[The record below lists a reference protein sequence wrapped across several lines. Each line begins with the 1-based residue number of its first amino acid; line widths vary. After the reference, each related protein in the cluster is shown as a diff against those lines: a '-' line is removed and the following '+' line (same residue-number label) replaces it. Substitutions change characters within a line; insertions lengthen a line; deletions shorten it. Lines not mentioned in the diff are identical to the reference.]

1 MSTLYFSSIWCYFN
15 GPKICFSF
23 KNKLL
28 NSSVYSVCL
37 ALTIL
42 IEESHVW
49 ALIGPTL
56 ALRTGC
62 RLLWCLDTIGVYSH
76 VSKPPRRPFP
86 RSSPCVL
93 ESSTC
98 FERYV
103 WEILLSH
110 TWFETQRLI
119 VLVIDLTLH
128 NRPILF
134 LHANQAAVLDQF
146 SLAELSGAGGSNPCE
161 PTTLR
166 WDVDALCCLSAQA
179 SQAQLY

>member
-1 MSTLYFSSIWCYFN
+1 MTPNFLN
-15 GPKICFSF
+15 G
-23 KNKLL
+23 
-28 NSSVYSVCL
+28 SVYSVCL

-42 IEESHVW
+42 IEESQVR

-62 RLLWCLDTIGVYSH
+62 RILWCLDTIGVYSH
-76 VSKPPRRPFP
+76 VSKPSRKPFP
-86 RSSPCVL
+86 LLSPCVL

-110 TWFETQRLI
+110 TWFETQHLI

-128 NRPILF
+128 NGPILF
-134 LHANQAAVLDQF
+134 LHANQTAVLDQF

-161 PTTLR
+161 PITLR
-166 WDVDALCCLSAQA
+166 LDVGALHSLSGLS
-179 SQAQLY
+179 SQPC